1 MYTLDTNAIIY
12 YLGRDPQALHL
23 LEAIFDQAPPLY
35 VSTIT
40 VVELYSRSGLSA
52 AEKDGIEKLLDSL
65 FVISVDIE
73 LARVAGELRSQYRLK
88 TPDSV
93 IAATAL
99 HTRTMLVTRNT
110 QDFQRITTLPLWKI

>member
-12 YLGRDPQALHL
+12 YLGRDGHAVRL
-23 LEAIFDQAPPLY
+23 LDEIFDQRAPLY

-40 VVELYSRSGLSA
+40 VVELFSRPLSNP
-52 AEKDGIEKLLDSL
+52 EKDGIEELLDSL
-65 FVISVDIE
+65 FVIPVDME
-73 LARVAGELRSQYRLK
+73 LALSAGEIRRQHRLK

-99 HTRTMLVTRNT
+99 HTHTTLVTRNI
-110 QDFQRITTLPLWKI
+110 QDFQKVDALPLCKI